1 MNITKHILNRLK
13 SVPFISTTYERLIG
27 NKKKTKK
34 GCSVNARKY
43 KTIVLNI

>member
-13 SVPFISTTYERLIG
+13 SVPFISTTYEILIG
-27 NKKKTKK
+27 NKKTKK